1 LEPKKNIITEKSTQL
16 YIGWVLFI
24 ALLTLLPGSAIPDIN
39 WNFLEL
45 DKWIHFTVFS
55 VMSFLGIH
63 FFGKYPALSKNKHV
77 TILLSIVIALLYGT
91 SLEFTQSLIPERSFD
106 YADLVANYAGCLF
119 GYVWY
124 RIFSNNL

>member
-1 LEPKKNIITEKSTQL
+1 M
-16 YIGWVLFI
+16 LFI

-55 VMSFLGIH
+55 VMSFLGVR
-63 FFGKYPALSKNKHV
+63 FFGKYPALSKNKAV
-77 TILLSIVIALLYGT
+77 TILLSIVIAILYGT
-91 SLEFTQSLIPERSFD
+91 SLEFMQSLVPERSFD
-106 YADLVANYAGCLF
+106 YADLLANYAGSLF
-119 GYVWY
+119 GYVLY